1 MNPTAVGA
9 GLGLLAGTGTVL
21 VGAWF
26 AARRCPTFD
35 DRVGPYVDPARLSR
49 LLTRQS
55 ARTPF
60 PTVELVLR
68 GVFAQ
73 QTGSGRPRL
82 VAGGVGLLVGA
93 VVAVA
98 LDSSGNGR
106 RPVERVMLT
115 LLAATAGAFVPDWR
129 TRKASAARQQRL
141 LAELPTIAELLALA
155 VAAGD
160 GAAAALDRVTRV
172 SHGEL
177 AGELRGVLA
186 AAQAGE
192 PLTVAL
198 DRVAL
203 RTPVAALARFVDGL
217 VVALERGTPLAD
229 LLHAQAADAREA
241 SRRALLEAGARK
253 ELAMLFPVVFLVLP
267 ISVIFALFPALEGF
281 SFITP

>member
-1 MNPTAVGA
+1 
-9 GLGLLAGTGTVL
+9 
-21 VGAWF
+21 
-26 AARRCPTFD
+26 
-35 DRVGPYVDPARLSR
+35 